1 MKLFFTWSFYFL
13 IQFCSATPCQLA
25 YVEADS
31 ERDGE
36 YIPQCTEI
44 GEYEKIQ
51 CLNGNVGECWCVNED
66 GEELAGT
73 RQKGKGKPDC
83 ENGKKKLSCVKSL
96 CKIKQKASKPIS
108 NKLCG

>member
-1 MKLFFTWSFYFL
+1 MVSCDFFSPLLSSFYFL
-13 IQFCSATPCQLA
+13 IQLYSATPCQLA

-36 YIPQCTEI
+36 YIPQCTET
-44 GEYEKIQ
+44 GEYEKMQ

-83 ENGKKKLSCVKSL
+83 ENGKEKIIFDFETKKVKV
-96 CKIKQKASKPIS
+96 K
-108 NKLCG
+108 